1 MVAARWVRCAERRA
15 LVAIPW
21 PVAHRGFAC
30 TCNCS
35 TYCSTHH
42 ASRKAAEVDSAR
54 FLALSLAGHMAA
66 LHRLRKTALALLVVG
81 VAARLEQVRRA
92 HIRLARERTRTARA
106 PQLWSLSSLV
116 PPLLSC
122 VSPLCC
128 CCCAVPR
135 PWRSTFAARA
145 VWPAVGAGLRRFGQ
159 SDGRSRA
166 MARRDLSAP
175 AGHQAGRRHHPRQ
188 RRIVRAL
195 APSAHRGD
203 RATADAWHDGCARA
217 ASSARAPLWRLRRRR
232 PWRADRVQRRPL
244 RALGRVQ
251 HVDLRRLRP
260 LRVQAVAAGGRQRDA
275 RRRRR
280 LPLRRQRRGRDHG
293 RPLHPAHA
301 R

>member
-1 MVAARWVRCAERRA
+1 MYTTQVEKRPKW
-15 LVAIPW
+15 I
-21 PVAHRGFAC
+21 AHAFW
-30 TCNCS
+30 
-35 TYCSTHH
+35 H
-42 ASRKAAEVDSAR
+42 
-54 FLALSLAGHMAA
+54 SLAGLMAA

-175 AGHQAGRRHHPRQ
+175 AGHQAGRRQRRRRRRHHPRQ

-280 LPLRRQRRGRDHG
+280 LPLRRQRSGRDHG